1 MRRGIHLLVMAS
13 QCVHQ
18 FIDERHVPERA
29 DEIENAQ
36 AANLRSYWG
45 LSEFGVGLGPV
56 SRLVIVRCVAANDA
70 SSCAAFIVHAHAK
83 TLGRGRFCS

>member
-1 MRRGIHLLVMAS
+1 M
-13 QCVHQ
+13 HQ

-45 LSEFGVGLGPV
+45 LSEFGVGLGV
-56 SRLVIVRCVAANDA
+56 DLGIVWDQFMGSVCSQSWAQW
-70 SSCAAFIVHAHAK
+70 
-83 TLGRGRFCS
+83 LGKYSLAL